1 MQNVSRYSGL
11 STTPKAEMKIQHRQ
25 SLFAYITCMLCY
37 LLGGTVSTLMSV
49 YLPVAIPE
57 LLQRAV
63 TEQELGEIGAYLS
76 SSSIFG
82 WMIGGLVLGI
92 VSDKFGRIKTLAFA
106 TALYGFFTLLVVFV
120 HDWQVL
126 LVYRFFAGMGIGGV
140 LLVSTVYISEIWKE
154 SNRPIMLGILAV
166 AFPIGIVLTG
176 GLNVIFDY
184 WKNAFLL
191 GILPLTLALIT
202 LFFLPESEKWKQMQG
217 VDNQIFKNLFLQENR
232 RSLFYGSAIF
242 GSVLV
247 GLWGIFSWL
256 PTWVQSLL
264 DNTSDGQ
271 TERGLTMVLLGVG
284 GIVGGSLSGFLIQ
297 KLGAIKTLMLTFGGC
312 MLACCI
318 LFLTNTYFSPIIYAE
333 IAFLT
338 LFLGVSQGALSSYI
352 PALFPVNIRAS
363 ATGFCFNIA
372 RFFTATAV
380 FFVGNLVTFFGGFSN
395 ALLSFS
401 VFFVLAIIATYYSS
415 RSSK

>member
-1 MQNVSRYSGL
+1 MKLTYLN
-11 STTPKAEMKIQHRQ
+11 KAKPRLAFIV
-25 SLFAYITCMLCY
+25 CMLCY

-57 LLQRAV
+57 LLQRNV
-63 TEQELGEIGAYLS
+63 SEQELGDIGAYLS

-82 WMIGGLVLGI
+82 WMLGGLILGI
-92 VSDKFGRIKTLAFA
+92 VSDKIGRIKTLALA
-106 TALYGFFTLLVVFV
+106 TALYGFFTLTVVFV
-120 HDWQVL
+120 SDWHVL
-126 LVYRFFAGMGIGGV
+126 LVYRFLSGMGVGGV

-154 SNRPIMLGILAV
+154 SNRPVMLGVLAV

-176 GLNVIFDY
+176 GLNVFFSY
-184 WKNAFLL
+184 WKDAFWL
-191 GILPLTLALIT
+191 GILPLILSIIT
-202 LFFLPESEKWKQMQG
+202 FVFLPESEKWKQMQN
-217 VDNQIFKNLFLQENR
+217 VDNKVFKKLFSSENSRNLA
-232 RSLFYGSAIF
+232 YGSIIF

-264 DNTSDGQ
+264 GDTSDGQ

-284 GIVGGSLSGFLIQ
+284 GVVGGSFSGFLIQ
-297 KLGAIKTLMLTFGGC
+297 KLGSIKTLILTFSGC
-312 MLACCI
+312 ILACGI
-318 LFLTNTYFSPIIYAE
+318 LFLTNTKFSPIIYAE
-333 IAFLT
+333 MAFLT
-338 LFLGVSQGALSSYI
+338 LFLGISQGALSSYI
-352 PALFPVNIRAS
+352 PALFPTDIRAT

-380 FFVGNLVTFFGGFSN
+380 FFVGSLVTFFGGFSN

-401 VFFVLAIIATYYSS
+401 VFFIFAIIATYFSAKS
-415 RSSK
+415 ME